1 VEISVEKA
9 IRAKKRESLSC
20 DFNNIILR
28 FRKFKFRLKVMPNP
42 LAREN
47 LQRLIKERRELKT
60 LMLLFA
66 VDSYF

>member
-1 VEISVEKA
+1 
-9 IRAKKRESLSC
+9 
-20 DFNNIILR
+20 
-28 FRKFKFRLKVMPNP
+28 MPNP